1 MATIATNSHGNFNN
15 VPRRSYIAM
24 SSYTSDFFG
33 YSLVFNPV
41 TFSNVGTLSTLGVP
55 ATSTLRGSILSE
67 TGKKLYPSANAGV
80 STLMVSVFDHT
91 SLLTGFINPNSPS
104 FAIFN
109 TDKPPYMGQGVDPG
123 TNLSTNLGNSIYTHG
138 SVVADGYGTYSG
150 LLSTGQSLTVGTTAQ
165 IGASLSTGTSATIGT
180 SLSVGTSIS
189 SGTSITA
196 GSYIAGRALTVLT
209 YNTGF
214 GGVTYNNVGN
224 NCDVFTNPSAG
235 NLTLINL
242 SSGYTNLRT
251 VNFYVNNTTN
261 GGAAYGPPAGEA
273 FTTMM
278 INSSGSALSTFL
290 SGTNIKGNNFGFPNN
305 TRALLSFVGDGTLAY
320 ETSGIIIPA

>member
-1 MATIATNSHGNFNN
+1 MATIATNSHGSFTNA
-15 VPRRSYIAM
+15 PRRSYIAM
-24 SSYTSDFFG
+24 SSYTNDFFG
-33 YSLVFNPV
+33 YSLVFNPN
-41 TFSNVGTLSTLGVP
+41 TFSNVGKLSTLGVP

-80 STLMVSVFDHT
+80 STLMVSVFDQT

-109 TDKPPYMGQGVDPG
+109 TDKPVYMGQGVDPG

-138 SVVADGYGTYSG
+138 SVVADGYGTFSG

-196 GSYIAGRALTVLT
+196 GSYIAGRALTALT

-214 GGVTYNNVGN
+214 TGVTYNNVGSGA
-224 NCDVFTNPSAG
+224 DVFTNPSIG

-242 SSGYTNLRT
+242 STGYTNLRSL
-251 VNFYVNNTTN
+251 NFYINNTTD
-261 GGAAYGPPAGEA
+261 GSAAYGPPAGEF
-273 FTTMM
+273 FTTMV
-278 INSSGSALSTFL
+278 INQTGSALSTVML
-290 SGTNIKGNNFGFPNN
+290 GTNLRANNFGFPNN
-305 TRALLSFVGDGTLAY
+305 TRATLSFAADGTFAY
-320 ETSGIIIPA
+320 QTSGNIIPL